1 MSTESLT
8 LVAAVTL
15 IAGLFVVAITE
26 LYRRRLAK
34 AALATA
40 ALFAALHVTFVY
52 LAWSELAIAYLNA
65 PLSAQRWEVK
75 HPPISSLPTAAYD
88 FSAWASALF
97 LMMSVVLGA
106 IEWKR
111 RRATEK
117 EMAAFLKDL
126 LFGVNEPEE
135 NQYEENESE
144 KD

>member
-88 FSAWASALF
+88 SSAWASIIFFMVAI
-97 LMMSVVLGA
+97 VLGA
-106 IEWKR
+106 VEWRKR
-111 RRATEK
+111 KAAEK
-117 EMAAFLKDL
+117 EMAAFLMDL
-126 LFGVNEPEE
+126 LGVDKSKES
-135 NQYEENESE
+135 ESE